1 MIYNLAVDFDR
12 ERFKK
17 RVNALFAKKV
27 MVELQDISRRTYK
40 QNSYLHLIV
49 SYFASQIGEKAD
61 VVKQVIY
68 KQIVNKDMF
77 VRYRDDIP
85 YLRSV
90 KDLTSD
96 EMNMSITR
104 FKSYCSENGVYI
116 PDEGEESVVLFIVHR
131 ILDLRV
137 IKRQFAPR
145 LYEAVLKPQHS
156 KPLRF

>member
-1 MIYNLAVDFDR
+1 MIYNLAVDLDR

-40 QNSYLHLIV
+40 QNSYLHLII

-61 VVKQVIY
+61 VVKQVSY
-68 KQIVNKDMF
+68 KQIFNKDMF
-77 VRYRDDIP
+77 VRFRDDIP

-116 PDEGEESVVLFIVHR
+116 PDEGEEEYIR
-131 ILDLRV
+131 CMM
-137 IKRQFAPR
+137 
-145 LYEAVLKPQHS
+145 YEVEKVKQYL
-156 KPLRF
+156 

>member
-40 QNSYLHLIV
+40 QNSYLHLII
-49 SYFASQIGEKAD
+49 SYFASQIGEKTD

-77 VRYRDDIP
+77 VRFRDDIP

-116 PDEGEESVVLFIVHR
+116 PDEGEEEYIR
-131 ILDLRV
+131 CMM
-137 IKRQFAPR
+137 
-145 LYEAVLKPQHS
+145 YEVEKVKQYL
-156 KPLRF
+156 

>member
-1 MIYNLAVDFDR
+1 MIYNLAVDLDR

-40 QNSYLHLIV
+40 QNSYLHLII

-77 VRYRDDIP
+77 VRFRDNVQ

-104 FKSYCSENGVYI
+104 LKLYCSENGVYI
-116 PDEGEESVVLFIVHR
+116 PHEGEEEYIR
-131 ILDLRV
+131 CMM
-137 IKRQFAPR
+137 
-145 LYEAVLKPQHS
+145 YEVEKVKQYL
-156 KPLRF
+156 

>member
-1 MIYNLAVDFDR
+1 MIYNLAVDLDR

-40 QNSYLHLIV
+40 QNSYLHLII
-49 SYFASQIGEKAD
+49 SYFASQSGEKAD

-77 VRYRDDIP
+77 VRFRDDIP

-116 PDEGEESVVLFIVHR
+116 PDEGEEEYIR
-131 ILDLRV
+131 CMM
-137 IKRQFAPR
+137 
-145 LYEAVLKPQHS
+145 YEVEKVKQYL
-156 KPLRF
+156 

>member
-1 MIYNLAVDFDR
+1 MIYNLAVDLDR

-40 QNSYLHLIV
+40 QNSYLHLII

-77 VRYRDDIP
+77 VRFRDDIP

-90 KDLTSD
+90 KDLTAD

-116 PDEGEESVVLFIVHR
+116 PDEGEEEYIR
-131 ILDLRV
+131 CMM
-137 IKRQFAPR
+137 
-145 LYEAVLKPQHS
+145 YEVEKVKQYL
-156 KPLRF
+156 

>member
-1 MIYNLAVDFDR
+1 MIYNLAVDLDR

-40 QNSYLHLIV
+40 QHSYLHLII

-77 VRYRDDIP
+77 VRHRDDIP

-116 PDEGEESVVLFIVHR
+116 PDEREEEYIR
-131 ILDLRV
+131 WMM
-137 IKRQFAPR
+137 
-145 LYEAVLKPQHS
+145 YEVEKVKQYL
-156 KPLRF
+156 

>member
-1 MIYNLAVDFDR
+1 MIYNLAVDLDR

-40 QNSYLHLIV
+40 QNSYLHLII

-116 PDEGEESVVLFIVHR
+116 PDEREEEYIR
-131 ILDLRV
+131 CMM
-137 IKRQFAPR
+137 
-145 LYEAVLKPQHS
+145 YEVEKVKQYL
-156 KPLRF
+156 

>member
-1 MIYNLAVDFDR
+1 MIYNLAVDLDR
-12 ERFKK
+12 ERFEK

-40 QNSYLHLIV
+40 QNSYLHLVI

-77 VRYRDDIP
+77 VRFRDNVQ

-116 PDEGEESVVLFIVHR
+116 RDEGEEEYIR
-131 ILDLRV
+131 CMM
-137 IKRQFAPR
+137 
-145 LYEAVLKPQHS
+145 YEVEKVKQYL
-156 KPLRF
+156 

>member
-27 MVELQDISRRTYK
+27 MVELQDISKRTYK
-40 QNSYLHLIV
+40 QNSYLHLII

-77 VRYRDDIP
+77 VRFRDDIP

-96 EMNMSITR
+96 EMSMSITR

-116 PDEGEESVVLFIVHR
+116 PDEGEEEYIR
-131 ILDLRV
+131 CMM
-137 IKRQFAPR
+137 
-145 LYEAVLKPQHS
+145 YEVEKVKQYL
-156 KPLRF
+156 

>member
-40 QNSYLHLIV
+40 QNSYLHLII
-49 SYFASQIGEKAD
+49 SYFASPIGEKAD

-116 PDEGEESVVLFIVHR
+116 PDEGEEEYIR
-131 ILDLRV
+131 CMM
-137 IKRQFAPR
+137 
-145 LYEAVLKPQHS
+145 YEVEKVKQYL
-156 KPLRF
+156 